1 MFAIDKNVPIPEG
14 STRGGDKGK
23 LRLTMEHME
32 VGDSIV
38 ITGKHRQQYHIIAKK
53 IGIGYKSKT
62 IIKSKDGKEYDQ
74 VRLWRVS

>member
-1 MFAIDKNVPIPEG
+1 MFEIEKGIPIPEG
-14 STRGGDKGK
+14 STRGPDRGK

-38 ITGKHRQQYHIIAKK
+38 VTGKHRQHYHAIAKR

-62 IIKSKDGKEYDQ
+62 IMKSQNGREYDQ
-74 VRLWRVS
+74 IRLWRVS

>member
-1 MFAIDKNVPIPEG
+1 MYTIEKNIPIPEG

-23 LRLTMEHME
+23 LRLTMERME

-38 ITGKHRQQYHIIAKK
+38 VRGLHRQHYHAIAKK

-62 IIKSKDGKEYDQ
+62 IMKSQHGKEQDQ

>member
-1 MFAIDKNVPIPEG
+1 MYKIEKNIPIPEG

-23 LRLTMEHME
+23 LRLTMERME

-62 IIKSKDGKEYDQ
+62 IMKSKDGREHDQ